1 MDTKELLMKTKIE
14 FRAFEVLLE
23 RYGDAVLA
31 YEVWKKEAQFDI
43 SEMLERLIF
52 EEKLNLPELK
62 KKIERY
68 CELIDEDLLWLERYP
83 LFESYLDIEC
93 K

>member
-1 MDTKELLMKTKIE
+1 MDKKELLMKTKLE
-14 FRAFEVLLE
+14 LRAFEVLLE
-23 RYGDAVLA
+23 RYGDAILA
-31 YEVWKKEAQFDI
+31 YEAWKKEAQFDI

-62 KKIERY
+62 KKIKRY

-83 LFESYLDIEC
+83 LLELYLDIEC